1 MLLLSLVLCAVEIA
15 IAKHAYGWV
24 HQIKLA
30 SLPLASH
37 EFACILLNCFCLKNT
52 HIHMNINVKFDK

>member
-52 HIHMNINVKFDK
+52 HTHT